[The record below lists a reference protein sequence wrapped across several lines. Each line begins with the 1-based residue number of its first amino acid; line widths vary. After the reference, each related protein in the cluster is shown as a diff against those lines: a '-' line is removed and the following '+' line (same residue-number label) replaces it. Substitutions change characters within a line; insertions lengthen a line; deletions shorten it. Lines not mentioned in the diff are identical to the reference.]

1 MGSWIPEFAMA
12 RARWV
17 QAVLP
22 GLPHL
27 LRGRWVEGG
36 AALSLWL
43 GLLALAVVRFD
54 RILQA
59 PGGRLD
65 ERVALLTLVL
75 ALGAVWGW
83 SWRSGAGRGAASEEG
98 EGNRGGI
105 LPGGWRAFRK
115 NRMALLGLT
124 MAVSFYLAMLLTPFL
139 APFDPLAMPAFDE
152 AGHASLRLAPPSP
165 SHIMGTDQY
174 SRDIF
179 SRILYGARISL
190 TIGLLAVG
198 ISVTLGTFLGAVAG
212 YLGGVVDS
220 VLMRLL
226 DMFMAFPGIV
236 LLLAVVALF
245 EPSVFL
251 VAAALALTQWPF
263 TTRMVRGEILALK
276 EREFAE
282 AARALGFSRVRVLVR
297 HLLPNAMPS
306 VVVVATLGIGNAIV
320 LEAGL
325 SFLGL
330 GVPAATPSWGTMVDH
345 GRAYLLDAWWV
356 VTFPGLAI
364 VLAVLAF
371 NLLGDGLRDALD
383 PRQGGTVER

>member
-1 MGSWIPEFAMA
+1 MD
-12 RARWV
+12 RVRWAGV
-17 QAVLP
+17 VLP
-22 GLPHL
+22 GLPHI

-43 GLLALAVVRFD
+43 GVLALGVARFD
-54 RILQA
+54 RVVEA
-59 PGGRLD
+59 PGGALD

-75 ALGAVWGW
+75 VLGAVWGW
-83 SWRSGAGRGAASEEG
+83 SWRRGVVGDAAPGNGSED
-98 EGNRGGI
+98 RVGI

-115 NRMALLGLT
+115 NRMALLGLVI
-124 MAVSFYLAMLLTPFL
+124 AGFFYLAMLLAPFL
-139 APFDPLAMPAFDE
+139 APFDPLAMPAFSE
-152 AGHASLRLAPPSP
+152 AGDASLRLAPPSAA
-165 SHIMGTDQY
+165 HIMGTDQY

-198 ISVTLGTFLGAVAG
+198 ISVTLGTLLGAVAG

-226 DMFMAFPGIV
+226 DLFMAFPSIV

-251 VAAALALTQWPF
+251 VVLALALTQWPF
-263 TTRMVRGEILALK
+263 TTRMVRGEILALR

-282 AARALGFSRVRVLVR
+282 AAKALGFSGARVLVR

-330 GVPAATPSWGTMVDH
+330 GVPVATPSWGTMVDH

-364 VLAVLAF
+364 VLVVLAF

-383 PRQGGTVER
+383 PRQGEGAGP

>member
-1 MGSWIPEFAMA
+1 MA
-12 RARWV
+12 RANRAPWLG
-17 QAVLP
+17 AVLP
-22 GLPHL
+22 GLPHI
-27 LRGRWVEGG
+27 LRGRWVEGA
-36 AALSLWL
+36 AALVLWL
-43 GLLALAVVRFD
+43 ALLALALARLD
-54 RILQA
+54 RLLEA
-59 PGGRLD
+59 PGGTLDQRL
-65 ERVALLTLVL
+65 ALLTLVL
-75 ALGAVWGW
+75 ALGAVWWW
-83 SWRSGAGRGAASEEG
+83 SWAGVRGDGSLPGVRRAP
-98 EGNRGGI
+98 GGRI
-105 LPGGWRAFRK
+105 LPGGWSAFRR
-115 NRMALLGLT
+115 NRMAVLGLWI
-124 MAVSFYLAMLLTPFL
+124 AGIFYLAMLLAPFL
-139 APFDPLAMPAFDE
+139 APFDPLAMPAFHE
-152 AGHASLRLAPPSP
+152 TGEVSQRLAPPSWA
-165 SHIMGTDQY
+165 HIMGTDQY
-174 SRDIF
+174 SRDVF

-212 YLGGVVDS
+212 YLGGVVDA

-226 DMFMAFPGIV
+226 DMFMSFPSIV

-245 EPSVFL
+245 EPSLSL
-251 VAAALALTQWPF
+251 VVAALALTQWPF
-263 TTRMVRGEILALK
+263 TTRMVRGEILTLR

-282 AARALGFSRVRVLVR
+282 AARALGFSRSRILLR
-297 HLLPNAMPS
+297 HLLPNALPA
-306 VVVVATLGIGNAIV
+306 VVVVATLGVGNAIV

-383 PRQGGTVER
+383 PRQGGGVEP